1 MHSRMARS
9 VPVVLLL
16 SSLTALVGCNDT
28 SKCDPSRDANCST
41 TSGRGGSGGAFV
53 SSSSGTSKTSGS
65 SPAGTTGESG
75 SGTAARGG
83 FGSTAHGVG
92 GGE

>member
-1 MHSRMARS
+1 MQSRMARS

-16 SSLTALVGCNDT
+16 SSLTALVGCNDA
-28 SKCDPSRDANCST
+28 SKCDQSRDANCPTARGS
-41 TSGRGGSGGAFV
+41 SGGHAISSGGS
-53 SSSSGTSKTSGS
+53 TGS
-65 SPAGTTGESG
+65 PKAAGESG

-83 FGSTAHGVG
+83 FGATAHGVG

>member
-16 SSLTALVGCNDT
+16 SSLTALVGCNEAK
-28 SKCDPSRDANCST
+28 KCDPSRDANCST
-41 TSGRGGSGGAFV
+41 SSGRGGGGAFV
-53 SSSSGTSKTSGS
+53 SGGSDTSGSKS
-65 SPAGTTGESG
+65 SPAGAPGESG

-83 FGSTAHGVG
+83 FGATAHGVG